1 MLTSLTLRV
10 RSLARRFGLIRVINR
25 LRPIANYEDR
35 FHQSLEDAIRPGDH
49 VWDIGANVGLYT
61 ELFCQWVG
69 PQGSVTAFEPSP
81 ESAES
86 IRRRL
91 PDCPWLEV
99 ENVAVGKNDEMG
111 QLVLTGSSVTNH
123 LAGTKGE
130 LDEDSCLVPV
140 TICRGDS
147 IRNRLGRVPNIVKI
161 DVEGLEEDVLEGME
175 RMLDEPAL
183 RGIFME
189 VHFHVLELRGER
201 AAPIRIEKKLRA
213 RGFKTEWVGASHLRA
228 NRIKNPS

>member
-1 MLTSLTLRV
+1 
-10 RSLARRFGLIRVINR
+10 
-25 LRPIANYEDR
+25 
-35 FHQSLEDAIRPGDH
+35 
-49 VWDIGANVGLYT
+49 
-61 ELFCQWVG
+61 
-69 PQGSVTAFEPSP
+69 
-81 ESAES
+81 
-86 IRRRL
+86 
-91 PDCPWLEV
+91 
-99 ENVAVGKNDEMG
+99 
-111 QLVLTGSSVTNH
+111 
-123 LAGTKGE
+123 
-130 LDEDSCLVPV
+130 VPV